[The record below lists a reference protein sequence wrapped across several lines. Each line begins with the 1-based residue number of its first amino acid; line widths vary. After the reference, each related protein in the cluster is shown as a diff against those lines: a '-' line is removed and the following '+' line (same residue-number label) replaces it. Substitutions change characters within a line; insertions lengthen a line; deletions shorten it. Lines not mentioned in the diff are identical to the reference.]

1 MRLLRM
7 HLWNFRGVEDR
18 EVAFSPTGVTV
29 IEGPNEVGKSTI
41 AEALALLIDAQ
52 DSSAKQQV
60 KDVKPV
66 HRDAS
71 PEVELEA
78 ESGAFAFR
86 YRKRFLR
93 GASTT
98 LTIMRPV
105 PQNLTGKEAH
115 DKVLAILS
123 DTADLNLWRALRL
136 DQGERVG
143 QVSLERKGWLVSA
156 LDRAAGTVQFGPAET
171 SLWDRVQEEYRDY
184 FTDTG
189 RPKGDAAKHADAVA
203 QLDSSWR
210 TVRATLAALE
220 NDVTRS
226 ADLRRE
232 LGDRT
237 GDAAEA
243 AQAVVRHSAVWQR
256 IQTLRSEVA
265 ARDAQAETARLNA
278 EQRAKAHAERRAL
291 ADEVEQLAAQTAA
304 LAVVVGEKA
313 EALARAKE
321 RAREAAGAMAAARV
335 MQARAVAAA
344 LGSREALAMLRARKM
359 QTALLERRAAVE
371 IARDELAKA
380 QAAVSASRIDA
391 AGLGRLRE
399 AELAVARARAVLG
412 AARPSVA
419 VTALRPVTVEL
430 DGVPVALTADRVEQR
445 PVAGEL
451 SVVLPGTMTV
461 RVTAGSGGDQAA
473 REAATAEAALKAM
486 LVEAGVADIAEADR
500 RVREREAAAGV
511 QTAQRARLTELLG
524 GDLERGQT
532 LLDARIEQGRQEL
545 APAGDAPAGDLDA
558 LIDGAEAA
566 AADDQ
571 RLAQESDAAVARAE
585 PEDIAAAA
593 RVIDLEKGLAV
604 ERTRAEGVAGQEAE
618 RRGQLDA
625 ARAAVPDAHVET
637 AAVSAVSAAAEASA
651 RADAAL
657 AELTTQGPEA
667 ARALLDN
674 ALDVQRG
681 IEDRIRKDEQE
692 LAGVQARLRDH
703 GEEGLAEQRDQL
715 DARLAAAVRDQM
727 TYTRAGEARRVLFGA
742 LKAARDEANRA
753 YVGPLRDRVEDL
765 AKIVFGGGVQIRL
778 NEDLQISERTL
789 DGVTLP
795 YDQLSVGAREQLAV
809 IGRLAC
815 GILVAPEGGIPVILD
830 DGLGWSDERRLESM
844 GAVLRKAGETCQ
856 IIVLTCYPDRYR
868 SVGGANVVKLP

>member
-1 MRLLRM
+1 M

-18 EVAFSPTGVTV
+18 EVAFAPSGVTV
-29 IEGPNEVGKSTI
+29 IEGPNEIGKSTI

-52 DSSAKQQV
+52 DSSTKQQI

-98 LTIMRPV
+98 LAITRPV

-115 DKVLAILS
+115 DKVLAILA

-171 SLWDRVQEEYRDY
+171 SLWDRVQAEYREF

-189 RPKGDAAKHADAVA
+189 KQRGDAAKHADAVA
-203 QLDSSWR
+203 QLESSLREVR
-210 TVRATLAALE
+210 TKLASLE
-220 NDVTRS
+220 TDVARL

-232 LGDRT
+232 LADLV
-237 GDAAEA
+237 GDAVRA
-243 AQAVVRHSAVWQR
+243 AASVERHTAGWQR
-256 IQTLRSEVA
+256 IQTLAAEVA
-265 ARDAQAETARLNA
+265 AREAQAETATLEA
-278 EQRAKAHAERRAL
+278 QQRAKALAERRLLTA
-291 ADEVEQLAAQTAA
+291 EVEQLAAQTTA
-304 LAVVVGEKA
+304 LAVTVADRADV
-313 EALARAKE
+313 LARAKE
-321 RAREAAGAMAAARV
+321 RAKVAAG
-335 MQARAVAAA
+335 AVAAA
-344 LGSREALAMLRARKM
+344 RAAKAAAAAAARESREALDLLRARK
-359 QTALLERRAAVE
+359 TLAALLERRAAVVS
-371 IARDELAKA
+371 ARDDLAKA
-380 QAAVSASRIDA
+380 QAAVSAGRIDA
-391 AGLGRLRE
+391 PGLARLRE

-412 AARPSVA
+412 AARPSVE

-430 DGVPVALTADRVEQR
+430 DGVPVALAANQVEQH
-445 PVAGEL
+445 PVEGEL

-473 REAATAEAALKAM
+473 RAAATAEAALATM
-486 LVEAGVADIAEADR
+486 LAEAGVADVAEADR

-511 QTAQRARLTELLG
+511 QAAGRARLTELLG

-532 LLDARIEQGRQEL
+532 ALDARIAHERQQV
-545 APAGDAPAGDLDA
+545 ADAGDAPVGDLDL
-558 LIDGAEAA
+558 LIDAA
-566 AADDQ
+566 AAVQAEDQ
-571 RLAQESDAAVARAE
+571 RLALEADDAVARAE
-585 PEDIAAAA
+585 PEDVAAAA
-593 RVIDLEKGLAV
+593 RVIDLEKDLAV
-604 ERTRAEGVAGQEAE
+604 ERTRAEGLAGQEAE

-625 ARAAVPDAHVET
+625 ARAIAPDADVEALDGT
-637 AAVSAVSAAAEASA
+637 AAAAAVEASA
-651 RADAAL
+651 RAVAAR
-657 AELTTQGPEA
+657 AELTTEGPEVA
-667 ARALLDN
+667 QALLDN

-681 IEDRIRKDEQE
+681 IEDRIRGDEKE
-692 LAGVQARLRDH
+692 LAAVQARLRDH
-703 GEEGLAEQRDQL
+703 GEEGLAELRDQL
-715 DARLAAAVRDQM
+715 DAKLGAAVRDRDA
-727 TYTRAGEARRVLFGA
+727 YTRAAAARRVLFGA

-765 AKIVFGGGVQIRL
+765 AKIVFGAGVQIRL

-815 GILVAPEGGIPVILD
+815 GILVAPDGGIPVILD
-830 DGLGWSDERRLESM
+830 DGLGWSDQHRLESM

-868 SVGGANVVKLP
+868 SVGGATVVKLP